1 MQPLTLAMQVSVPAK
16 DMGVGTSSAAFFR
29 SMGGAVGTAAF
40 ISMLFALA
48 ADKVA
53 TGMKDAAQDAGFLK
67 VLNDPAVAADPANA
81 PLYAF
86 FKNGASHDSLNDTS
100 WLHSANPTL
109 IRPITE
115 GFAQSI
121 DAVMLTAA
129 ALTGVAFLISF
140 ALPKKKLTD
149 PKAPPEASDAA
160 AGIPAVPAH

>member
-1 MQPLTLAMQVSVPAK
+1 
-16 DMGVGTSSAAFFR
+16 
-29 SMGGAVGTAAF
+29 
-40 ISMLFALA
+40 
-48 ADKVA
+48 
-53 TGMKDAAQDAGFLK
+53 MKDAAQDAGFLK

-81 PLYAF
+81 QLYAF
-86 FKNGASHDSLNDTS
+86 FKNGASNDSLNDTS
-100 WLHSANPTL
+100 WLHAANPTL

-149 PKAPPEASDAA
+149 PKASAEAADA
-160 AGIPAVPAH
+160 AVPAH